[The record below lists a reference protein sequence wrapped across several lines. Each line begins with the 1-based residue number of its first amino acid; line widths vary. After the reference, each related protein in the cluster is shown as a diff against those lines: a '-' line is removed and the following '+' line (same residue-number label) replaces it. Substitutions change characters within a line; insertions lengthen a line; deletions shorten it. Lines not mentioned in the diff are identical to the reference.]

1 MKKLLYKKICIYLAQ
16 NELVWAAGVV
26 EFEKQISSWPNER
39 FSERFSDSSYKEL
52 SEFWEIESVTF
63 FFLNVIV
70 NVEGKC
76 K

>member
-1 MKKLLYKKICIYLAQ
+1 MKKLLYKNKKKYLAE

-52 SEFWEIESVTF
+52 WEFWEIESVTF

-70 NVEGKC
+70 YIEGKC